1 MRTLQTSS
9 LLFLSILLLSCD
21 SQSGNKEKTIKYN
34 NADYMAVGKV
44 DKHGFADGSTLT
56 FLSAAD
62 LDTIVS
68 GIHHIENGISYID
81 GIHKIVGNGRFV
93 KEYGTFKASNCG
105 ETSALTSDRK
115 KAAELLITPS
125 DIRNYEAIWQN
136 NPAVLEKIST
146 LEYKLTINY
155 SDKESNLSKI
165 EIPVPADMVAKYGY
179 GGFDSFIRLCTQNV
193 RRTYRSGMV
202 FYGNV
207 QNDIA
212 DNGTMATSEKEGE
225 ITFSKGNISKVSI
238 HKFDETCY
246 LCTIDYL
253 YNKNNYTKE
262 EFYISN
268 KDIEEYGFWNF
279 GYYKP
284 DVRQCFFKNGDIFTG
299 KVKYEIDDSTGE
311 WTVYTLQ
318 SGLMYYS
325 SGEIYTGD
333 FDGEWCCG
341 MPMSGTM
348 TFTDGKEANG
358 NWLDK
363 YHLLGNEADEI
374 ANIDSPT
381 EKRDYAEK
389 CYYEIKKTSTDNI
402 KNVDHNQVSN
412 DPDFYLDYFDKQFA
426 YYVYNSQDHDLS
438 FLQGEHKYEDF
449 TVYYGWLSDRTI
461 VLDNTF
467 SSYFWWDINT
477 DVSRPLLRTADDLI
491 YGKLQQEPEKMF
503 EKQDYY
509 DDYLT
514 FLRHCENFIRQD
526 MEDHRGKFEESLCA
540 DMWKRRLSTMIS
552 IDEYES
558 NYNIGLS
565 YNMFLNYASVAMIND
580 ILVKISRERDYL
592 RDSDYVYKR
601 K

>member
-21 SQSGNKEKTIKYN
+21 SLSDNKEKTIKYN
-34 NADYMAVGKV
+34 NADYIAVGKV
-44 DKHGFADGSTLT
+44 DKHSFADGSTLT

-81 GIHKIVGNGRFV
+81 GIHKIVGNGKFV

-136 NPAVLEKIST
+136 NHAVLNKISN
-146 LEYKLTINY
+146 LEYKLTIDY

-165 EIPVPADMVAKYGY
+165 EIPVPTGMVVEHGY
-179 GGFDSFIRLCTQNV
+179 DGFEKFILLCTGKV
-193 RRTYRSGMV
+193 RRTYKSGMV

-212 DNGTMATSEKEGE
+212 TNGTMTTTEKEGV
-225 ITFSKGNISKVSI
+225 ITFSKGNISQVTISQ
-238 HKFDETCY
+238 FDDKSY

-268 KDIEEYGFWNF
+268 KDVEKHGFWNF
-279 GYYKP
+279 GYYMP

-299 KVKYEIDDSTGE
+299 KVKYEIDDTTGE

-348 TFTDGKEANG
+348 TFADGREAEG
-358 NWLDK
+358 NWLEK
-363 YHLLGNEADEI
+363 FLLSDYEKVEI

-381 EKRDYAEK
+381 EKRKYAEQR
-389 CYYEIKKTSTDNI
+389 YYEIKETSTNNI
-402 KNVDHNQVSN
+402 KNVYHDQVDDN
-412 DPDFYLDYFDKQFA
+412 PDFYLDYFDKQFA
-426 YYVYNSQDHDLS
+426 YYVYNSQDSDLS
-438 FLQGEHKYEDF
+438 FMQGEHNYEDF
-449 TVYYGWLSDRTI
+449 TVYYGWFSDRTI

-477 DVSRPLLRTADDLI
+477 DVSRPLLRTADNLI

-503 EKQDYY
+503 KKQDYF

-514 FLRHCENFIRQD
+514 FLRHCENFIRRD
-526 MEDHRGKFEESLCA
+526 MEKHRGKFEESLCA

-558 NYNIGLS
+558 NYKIGLS

-601 K
+601 N